1 MARENQGYL
10 IGIIILSL
18 LTVILAICTFLG
30 FSANSEN
37 RQQRTVAESDK
48 RQLQG
53 RVDAQSA
60 YINVMKRFIG
70 VEGSAAEIP
79 DLINSVKS
87 RDATIG
93 ADLDKTQVAFDTAM
107 RKFLST
113 EQNKDLNLI
122 NLVSDIELNLSDSH
136 KSITAANDRVSKL
149 LDEQKAKDTAH
160 EETVKAKDTTIGELQ
175 SKLDAEQKRNQEA
188 EQRLLAE
195 FERAK
200 TAHTQAMAR
209 LDDSQKALQEKV
221 NDFNNLK
228 TETDKTIFSLRE
240 EIRRLT
246 KINNDV
252 ADGRITD
259 VSRQTDLV
267 YIDLGSADGLK
278 ARQRFAVYDRTE
290 TIFEKYLG
298 KAFIEVTEIQGP
310 HRAAARLIPQPAP
323 EDIIDL
329 INLDERNGL
338 ITSEQA
344 SNLRVQVLNKRR
356 QPNPVLSFDYILSDV
371 WDPGY
376 AVSVA
381 LAGHIDVDGDGISD
395 LPVVQSRI
403 EQNGGRIVA
412 MHDLEGN
419 ITGQVEP
426 NTRFIVVGDEPRGE
440 AAMKAYTQI
449 IEDAKKNQVQQLSLR
464 ELFFAL
470 GFQSEGKI
478 ERVDTGGTFVP
489 RAPPARPSTSSAY
502 DGDR

>member
-30 FSANSEN
+30 FSANAEN
-37 RQQRTVAESDK
+37 RQQRTAMESEK
-48 RQLQG
+48 SGLQK
-53 RVDAQSA
+53 RVDAQNS

-70 VEGSAAEIP
+70 IEGSAAEIP
-79 DLINSVKS
+79 DLVNSVKS
-87 RDATIG
+87 RDAAIG
-93 ADLDKTQVAFDTAM
+93 EDLDKTQAAFDGAM

-136 KSITAANDRVSKL
+136 KSITAANNRVSKL

-160 EETVKAKDTTIGELQ
+160 EQQILAKEATIGELQ
-175 SKLDAEQKRNQEA
+175 SQLDAEKKRNQEA
-188 EQRLLAE
+188 EQQLLTE

-200 TAHTQAMAR
+200 TAHTQAMTR

-228 TETDKTIFSLRE
+228 AETDKTIFALRE

-259 VSRQTDLV
+259 VSRHTDLV

-278 ARQRFAVYDRTE
+278 VRQRFAVYDRTE
-290 TIFEKYLG
+290 TIFQKYLG

-310 HRAAARLIPQPAP
+310 HRAAARIIPQPAV
-323 EDIIDL
+323 EDVIDL
-329 INLDERNGL
+329 INLDERNGQ
-338 ITSEQA
+338 ISSDEA
-344 SNLRVQVLNKRR
+344 SNLRVQVLNKRNN
-356 QPNPVLSFDYILSDV
+356 PNPVLSFDYILSDV

-419 ITGQVEP
+419 ITGQIEP
-426 NTRFIVVGDEPRGE
+426 NTRFIVIGDEPRNE
-440 AAMKAYTQI
+440 AAMKAYTQLV
-449 IEDAKKNQVQQLSLR
+449 EDAKKNQVQQLSLR

-470 GFQSEGKI
+470 GFQGEAKV

-502 DGDR
+502 DDGR